1 MKHNG
6 FSLVELLIALSLVGL
21 LVSFALPSYQKSV
34 QKSRRSDAI
43 TTLLTIQL
51 EQEKWRANHTTYAT
65 LADLGISNVSKEG
78 YYLVGLTANSATGYV
93 LTATATNEQLNDSG
107 CTTITL
113 TVNGSSETTVPSA
126 CW

>member
-6 FSLVELLIALSLVGL
+6 FSLIELLIAVSLVGV

-43 TTLLTIQL
+43 TALLTIQL

-65 LADLGISNVSKEG
+65 LADLGINTVSNEG
-78 YYLVGLTANSATGYV
+78 YYLIGLTGNSATGYV
-93 LTATATNEQLNDSG
+93 LTATATQEQLNDTG

-113 TVNGSSETTVPSA
+113 TVNGSGETTVPST